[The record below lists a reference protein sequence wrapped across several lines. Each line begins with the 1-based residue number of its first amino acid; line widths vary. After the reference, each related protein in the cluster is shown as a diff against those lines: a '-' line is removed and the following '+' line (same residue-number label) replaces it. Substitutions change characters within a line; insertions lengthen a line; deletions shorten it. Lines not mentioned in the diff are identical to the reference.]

1 MLSRSLPPL
10 AFLLLLAA
18 SPAPAQDDTF
28 RCGGKIITTGMTM
41 VDVSA
46 KCGEPTLRT
55 VEEVPQQVRR
65 ANGSTYVAGTVTV
78 EVWTYD
84 RGSSSFPAVLRFEGG
99 KVTSLEIVRR

>member
-1 MLSRSLPPL
+1 MLSHTLRPL
-10 AFLLLLAA
+10 ALLACLAA
-18 SPAPAQDDTF
+18 SQAPAQDDTF
-28 RCGGKIITTGMTM
+28 RCGSKIISTGMTM

-99 KVTSLEIVRR
+99 KVTSIEIVRP